1 MKNESTA
8 QPLFLLRLRQW
19 LRTELL
25 LVFVLT
31 IPLTPQGPWQDG
43 PVGGL
48 NHSVA
53 CNGNGGGC
61 G

>member
-8 QPLFLLRLRQW
+8 QFLVLLRLRQW
-19 LRTELL
+19 LRAELL
-25 LVFVLT
+25 LVVVLA

-43 PVGGL
+43 PSGGL
-48 NHSVA
+48 HYSVV